1 MHRFFGLFLG
11 VVLACASAFAAD
23 EYKIDPRH
31 SNVNF
36 SVTHM
41 TVSTVRGRFTD
52 FDGKIVYDDKDI
64 SKSSVNVTIK
74 VASITTD
81 VPQRDDHLRSP
92 AFFDAANHPE
102 ITFQSKSVEKS
113 SKGFVAH
120 GTLTIRGVSKDVDL
134 PFELIGPVSTPK
146 VKLLAANAS
155 LVINRQ
161 DFGVAWNQ
169 PFNNGFAVS
178 NDVKIDISVEADLPL
193 APAQT
198 PAAK

>member
-1 MHRFFGLFLG
+1 MRRFFGLILG
-11 VVLACASAFAAD
+11 VILACASALAAD

-52 FDGKIVYDDKDI
+52 FDGTIAYDD
-64 SKSSVNVTIK
+64 
-74 VASITTD
+74 
-81 VPQRDDHLRSP
+81 
-92 AFFDAANHPE
+92 
-102 ITFQSKSVEKS
+102 
-113 SKGFVAH
+113 
-120 GTLTIRGVSKDVDL
+120 KDVDL
-134 PFELIGPVSTPK
+134 PFELVGPVSPPK
-146 VKLLAANAS
+146 AKLLPENGT
-155 LVINRQ
+155 LTINRQ

-193 APAQT
+193 AP
-198 PAAK
+198 PGAAK

>member
-1 MHRFFGLFLG
+1 MRRFFGLFLS
-11 VVLACASAFAAD
+11 VILACASALAAD

-81 VPQRDDHLRSP
+81 VPQRDNHLRSP
-92 AFFDAANHPE
+92 DFFDAANHPD
-102 ITFQSKSVEKS
+102 ITFQ
-113 SKGFVAH
+113 
-120 GTLTIRGVSKDVDL
+120 
-134 PFELIGPVSTPK
+134 
-146 VKLLAANAS
+146 NAS
-155 LVINRQ
+155 LTINRQ
-161 DFGVAWNQ
+161 DFGVAWNR

-193 APAQT
+193 EPVQI

>member
-1 MHRFFGLFLG
+1 MRRFFGLFLG
-11 VVLACASAFAAD
+11 VILACASALAAD

-36 SVTHM
+36 SVIHM

-74 VASITTD
+74 VPSITTD
-81 VPQRDDHLRSP
+81 VQQRDDHLRSP

-102 ITFQSKSVEKS
+102 ITFQSKSVEKTG
-113 SKGFVAH
+113 KGFVAH

-146 VKLLAANAS
+146 AKLLAANGT
-155 LVINRQ
+155 LTINRQ

-178 NDVKIDISVEADLPL
+178 NDVKIDISVEANQPL
-193 APAQT
+193 APA
-198 PAAK
+198 PAAAAK

>member
-1 MHRFFGLFLG
+1 MRRFFGLFLG
-11 VVLACASAFAAD
+11 VVLACASALAAD

-81 VPQRDDHLRSP
+81 VSQRDDHLRSP

-134 PFELIGPVSTPK
+134 PFELIGPVSTSK